1 MRNIVLIGFM
11 GTGKSE
17 VGRLLARRLGWKF
30 VDTDRRVEIQ
40 EGASVAQIFAR
51 RGEAYFR
58 DAEAKVVAKAIAER
72 DAVIAT
78 GGGVVLRPDNMLRLR
93 RHGWIVS
100 LTAPVEVILTR
111 LGDGEGRPLLR
122 AAAGPQRLAGR
133 KARTA
138 DVRQTVTRL
147 LSERRPLY
155 RDADLILD
163 VSATT
168 PARAVEA
175 IVAFLGRRERQVI
188 PVRLDDRSYGI
199 YVGDGILPLL
209 PADLG
214 TLEAGAHVAVVSHR
228 PLLRAAGKRLA
239 AALTAWGF
247 APLLLDVPTGERAKS
262 LTVVSQLSTRL
273 ARARFDRSSTV
284 VALGGG
290 VVGDLGGFVAATYM
304 RGIRLVQV
312 PTTLLA
318 MVDSSIGG
326 KTGVNHAGVKNLVG
340 AFHQP
345 AEVLADVRLLA
356 TLPARELRSG
366 MAEVIK
372 TAVIGDPALFEFLER
387 DLDAVLNRDP
397 RALVEVITHCAA
409 YKSRIVELD
418 ERERRQRTILNYG
431 HTIGHA
437 VEAAAGLGRIT
448 HGEAVA
454 IGMALE
460 ARLAQPLGLT
470 PATTVQRQNE
480 LLRRAG
486 LPVAAPRVSGRALWR
501 AMALDK
507 KVRNGMVR
515 FPLLKGIGEVLL
527 EQEVPETLLRE
538 VLAGGT
544 RVGRV
549 RS

>member
-58 DAEAKVVAKAIAER
+58 DAEAKVVAKVVAER

-100 LTAPVEVILTR
+100 LTAPVDVILTR

-122 AAAGPQRLAGR
+122 PASSA
-133 KARTA
+133 
-138 DVRQTVTRL
+138 RQTVTRL

-175 IVAFLGRRERQVI
+175 VVAFLGRRERQGI
-188 PVRLDDRSYGI
+188 PVRLDDRTYTI
-199 YVGDGILPLL
+199 YVGDGVLPLL

-214 TLEAGAHVAVVSHR
+214 TLEAGAHVAIVSHR
-228 PLLRAAGKRLA
+228 PLLRSSGNRLA
-239 AALTAWGF
+239 AALSSWGF
-247 APLLLDVPTGERAKS
+247 DPLVLDVPAGERAKS
-262 LTVVSQLSTRL
+262 LTIVSQLSTRL
-273 ARARFDRSSTV
+273 ARARFDRNSTLI
-284 VALGGG
+284 ALGGG
-290 VVGDLGGFVAATYM
+290 VVGDLGGFVAGTYM
-304 RGIRLVQV
+304 RGIRFVQV

-326 KTGVNHAGVKNLVG
+326 KTGVNHAGVKNLIGV
-340 AFHQP
+340 FHQP
-345 AEVLADVRLLA
+345 AEVLADVRMLA

-372 TAVIGDPALFEFLER
+372 TAVIGDPALFDFLER
-387 DLDAVLNRDP
+387 ELDAVLNRDP

-409 YKSRIVELD
+409 YKSRVVELD
-418 ERERRQRTILNYG
+418 ERERRQRMILNYG

-437 VEAAAGLGRIT
+437 VEAAAGLGRLT

-460 ARLAQPLGLT
+460 ARLAQRLGLA
-470 PATTVQRQNE
+470 PAAIVQRQNE

-486 LPVAAPRVSGRALWR
+486 LPVAAPRVSARTLWR

-515 FPLLKGIGEVLL
+515 FPLLKGIGEVVL

-538 VLAGGT
+538 VLAGGP
-544 RVGRV
+544 RAGRV

>member
-1 MRNIVLIGFM
+1 NIVLIGFM

-58 DAEAKVVAKAIAER
+58 DAEAKIVAKAIAER

-100 LTAPVEVILTR
+100 LTAPVEVILKR
-111 LGDGEGRPLLR
+111 LGEGEGRPLLR
-122 AAAGPQRLAGR
+122 TAAGPERALAR
-133 KARTA
+133 RRTRTT

-147 LSERRPLY
+147 LAERRPLY

-188 PVRLDDRSYGI
+188 PVRLDDRTYAI

-228 PLLRAAGKRLA
+228 PLLRAVGKRLA

-247 APLLLDVPTGERAKS
+247 APLVLDVPAGERAKS
-262 LTVVSQLSTRL
+262 LAVVSQLSTRL
-273 ARARFDRSSTV
+273 ARARFDRGGTV

-345 AEVLADVRLLA
+345 AEVLADVRLLT

-372 TAVIGDPALFEFLER
+372 TAVIGDPTLFEFLER
-387 DLDAVLNRDP
+387 NLDAVLNRDP

-437 VEAAAGLGRIT
+437 VEAAAGLGRLT

-460 ARLAQPLGLT
+460 ARLAQQLGLT
-470 PATTVQRQNE
+470 AAAIVQRQNE
-480 LLRRAG
+480 LIRRAG
-486 LPVAAPRVSGRALWR
+486 LPIAAPRVSARALWR

-515 FPLLKGIGEVLL
+515 FPLLKGIGDVLL
-527 EQEVPETLLRE
+527 EQEVPETVLRE

-544 RVGRV
+544 RAGRV
-549 RS
+549 RP

>member
-1 MRNIVLIGFM
+1 M

-30 VDTDRRVEIQ
+30 VDTDRRVEAR

-51 RGEAYFR
+51 RGESYFR
-58 DAEAKVVAKAIAER
+58 EAEARVVAKVVMER
-72 DAVIAT
+72 DTVIAS

-100 LTAPVEVILTR
+100 LTAPVEVILSR
-111 LGDGEGRPLLR
+111 LGEGEGRPLLK
-122 AAAGPQRLAGR
+122 AASGT
-133 KARTA
+133 ARRV
-138 DVRQTVTRL
+138 DLRQTVTRL

-163 VSATT
+163 ISATT

-188 PVRLDDRSYGI
+188 PVRIDDRAYSI

-214 TLEAGAHVAVVSHR
+214 TLEAGTHTAILSHR
-228 PLLRAAGKRLA
+228 PLLRVTGRKLA
-239 AALTAWGF
+239 KTLAAWGF
-247 APLLLDVPTGERAKS
+247 DPLVLEVPAGERAKS
-262 LTVVSQLSTRL
+262 LAVAAQLFARL
-273 ARARFDRSSTV
+273 ARARFDRNCTV

-290 VVGDLGGFVAATYM
+290 VVGDVGGFVAASYM
-304 RGIRLVQV
+304 RGVRLVQI

-345 AEVLADVRLLA
+345 AEVLADVRLLS

-372 TAVIGDPALFEFLER
+372 TAVIGDPSLFEYLER
-387 DLDAVLNRDP
+387 ELESVLGREP

-409 YKSRIVELD
+409 YKARIVELD
-418 ERERRQRTILNYG
+418 ERERRQRMVLNYG

-437 VEAAAGLGRIT
+437 VEAAAGLSRVT

-460 ARLAQPLGLT
+460 ARIAQQLGL
-470 PATTVQRQNE
+470 AAADIVRRQNE
-480 LLRRAG
+480 LLRRTG
-486 LPVAAPRVSGRALWR
+486 LPVGLPRINTHTLWR

-507 KVRNGMVR
+507 KVRNGKVR
-515 FPLLKGIGEVLL
+515 FPLLKGIGEVML

-538 VLAGGT
+538 VLAGA
-544 RVGRV
+544 RAGRV

>member
-1 MRNIVLIGFM
+1 V
-11 GTGKSE
+11 
-17 VGRLLARRLGWKF
+17 
-30 VDTDRRVEIQ
+30 
-40 EGASVAQIFAR
+40 
-51 RGEAYFR
+51 
-58 DAEAKVVAKAIAER
+58 AKVVMER
-72 DAVIAT
+72 DTVIAT
-78 GGGVVLRPDNMLRLR
+78 GGGIVLRPDNMLRLR

-122 AAAGPQRLAGR
+122 AASGASRR
-133 KARTA
+133 A
-138 DVRQTVTRL
+138 DLRQTVTRL

-163 VSATT
+163 ISATT

-188 PVRLDDRSYGI
+188 PVRIDDRAYSV

-214 TLEAGAHVAVVSHR
+214 VLEAGTHTAILSHR
-228 PLLRAAGKRLA
+228 PLLRAAGAKLV
-239 AALTAWGF
+239 AALAAWGF
-247 APLLLDVPTGERAKS
+247 DPLVIDVPAGERAKS
-262 LTVVSQLSTRL
+262 LPVAAQLFTRL
-273 ARARFDRSSTV
+273 ARARFDRNSTL

-290 VVGDLGGFVAATYM
+290 VVGDLGGFVAASYM

-345 AEVLADVRLLA
+345 SEVLADVRLLS
-356 TLPARELRSG
+356 TLPAREMRSG

-372 TAVIGDPALFEFLER
+372 TAVIGDPGLFEYLER
-387 DLDAVLNRDP
+387 EVENVLNREP

-409 YKSRIVELD
+409 YKARIVELD
-418 ERERRQRTILNYG
+418 ERERRQRMVLNYG

-437 VEAAAGLGRIT
+437 VEAAAGLSRIT

-460 ARLAQPLGLT
+460 ARIAQQLGL
-470 PATTVQRQNE
+470 AAADSVQRQNE

-486 LPVAAPRVSGRALWR
+486 LPTGVPRVSSRTLWR

-538 VLAGGT
+538 VLAGA

>member
-1 MRNIVLIGFM
+1 M

-58 DAEAKVVAKAIAER
+58 DAEAKVVAKVVAER
-72 DAVIAT
+72 DVVIAT

-93 RHGWIVS
+93 RHGWVVS

-111 LGDGEGRPLLR
+111 LGDGEGRPILR
-122 AAAGPQRLAGR
+122 AAAGPGLRQ
-133 KARTA
+133 ARGA

-175 IVAFLGRRERQVI
+175 VVAFLGRRERQVI
-188 PVRLDDRSYGI
+188 PVRLDDRTYAI

-214 TLEAGAHVAVVSHR
+214 TLEAGAHVAIVSHR
-228 PLLRAAGKRLA
+228 PLLRSAGHRLA
-239 AALTAWGF
+239 AALSSWGF
-247 APLLLDVPTGERAKS
+247 DPLMLDVPAGERAKS
-262 LTVVSQLSTRL
+262 LTVVSQLGTRL
-273 ARARFDRSSTV
+273 ARGRFDRNSTLI
-284 VALGGG
+284 ALGGG
-290 VVGDLGGFVAATYM
+290 VIGDLSGFVAATYM

-326 KTGVNHAGVKNLVG
+326 KTGVNHAGVKNLIG

-356 TLPARELRSG
+356 TLPAREMRSG
-366 MAEVIK
+366 MAEIIK

-387 DLDAVLNRDP
+387 ELDAVLNRDP
-397 RALVEVITHCAA
+397 RALIEVITHCAA

-418 ERERRQRTILNYG
+418 ERERRQRMVLNYG

-460 ARLAQPLGLT
+460 ARLAEQLGL
-470 PATTVQRQNE
+470 ATAAVVQRQNE

-486 LPVAAPRVSGRALWR
+486 LPVAAPRLSGRALWR

-544 RVGRV
+544 RAGRV
-549 RS
+549 RSQPQPAR